1 MTTHS
6 RILAQRIPWTI
17 ISVFE
22 FYKDNTIA
30 NIKNR
35 SERVRE
41 EVQTSDN
48 RESIV
53 FIYEELMGF

>member
-22 FYKDNTIA
+22 FHKDNTIA

>member
-22 FYKDNTIA
+22 FYKENTIA

-41 EVQTSDN
+41 EVQTSGN

-53 FIYEELMGF
+53 FMYEELMGF